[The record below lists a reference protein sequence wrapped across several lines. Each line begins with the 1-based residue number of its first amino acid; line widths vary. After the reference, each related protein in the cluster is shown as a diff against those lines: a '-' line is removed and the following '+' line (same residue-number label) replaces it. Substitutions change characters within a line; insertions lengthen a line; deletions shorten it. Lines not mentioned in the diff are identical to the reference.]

1 MTDIKN
7 YETFIKIEPVNR
19 GLSDDKKYFVETI
32 ENRRLFLRVSD
43 ITEYDRKKADY
54 DMMARAY
61 EAGILTPEPVDF
73 GLCNGGKSVYSLS
86 SRLDGEDA
94 ESALPHMSETDQY
107 LLGLKAGKLLKKI
120 HAIPLPIP
128 IPAHN
133 DIEDW
138 AVRFT
143 KKLKYWFDKYN
154 SRLDVHSETGEMIIG
169 YLERNRT
176 ALENR
181 TQGFIHGDYNTENI
195 IIAPCGE
202 VGVIDF
208 NSYNA
213 AYGDPWWDINNMAW
227 MPVMYPCF
235 YTGQIRGYFD
245 GEPPAIFWDV
255 LAYYLAYDAL
265 AALTDPYGLNGL
277 EDGTEI
283 VRNIFSWTD
292 NFQNTMPNW
301 YLKDF
306 HA

>member
-7 YETFIKIEPVNR
+7 YETLIKIEAINK
-19 GLSDDKKYFVETI
+19 GLSGDEKYFVETI
-32 ENRRLFLRVSD
+32 ENRQMFLRVSD

-61 EAGILTPEPVDF
+61 KSGILTPEPIDF
-73 GLCNGGKSVYSLS
+73 GLCNGGKSVYSLV
-86 SRLDGEDA
+86 SRLDGEDV
-94 ESALPHMSETDQY
+94 ESVLPHISESEQS
-107 LLGLKAGKLLKKI
+107 LLGIKAGVLLKKI
-120 HAIPLPIP
+120 HAIPIP
-128 IPAHN
+128 IPALD

-138 AVRFT
+138 ADRFT
-143 KKLKYWFDKYN
+143 KKVKYWLDKYN
-154 SRLDVHSETGEMIIG
+154 SRLDVHSKTGDMIIG
-169 YLERNRT
+169 YLEENHNQN

-181 TQGFIHGDYNTENI
+181 TQRFIHGDYNTENI
-195 IIAPCGE
+195 IITSCGE

-208 NSYNA
+208 NSYNT

-227 MPVMYPCF
+227 MPKIFPCF

-245 GEPPAIFWDV
+245 GEPPMNFWNV
-255 LAYYLAYDAL
+255 FAYYLAYDAL

-283 VRNIFSWTD
+283 VRNILSWTD
-292 NFQNTMPNW
+292 NFKSRIPNW